1 MSGFE
6 LDTLFVDQ
14 DAASEGTWVDF
25 FGGSKLKVG
34 STESKQY
41 KATLARLAKKNRI
54 ALDDSN
60 ADSVEL
66 VSAITAEALAT
77 EVLKDWKGIH
87 LHGQQNVPYSPALG
101 KEALLKS
108 GKLRDFVI
116 EKAGD
121 PSLFQKAL
129 IEEAKKPS
137 LGS

>member
-1 MSGFE
+1 MSGFA

-14 DAASEGTWVDF
+14 DAASEGVWVDF
-25 FGGSKLKVG
+25 FGGSRLKIG
-34 STESKQY
+34 STESKLY
-41 KATLARLAKKNRI
+41 KAHLARLAKKNRI

-66 VSAITAEALAT
+66 VSAITAEALAA
-77 EVLKDWKGIH
+77 EVLKDWSGIN
-87 LHGQQNVPYSPALG
+87 LANQENVPYSPALG

-116 EKAGD
+116 DRAGD

-129 IEEAKKPS
+129 IEETKKPL